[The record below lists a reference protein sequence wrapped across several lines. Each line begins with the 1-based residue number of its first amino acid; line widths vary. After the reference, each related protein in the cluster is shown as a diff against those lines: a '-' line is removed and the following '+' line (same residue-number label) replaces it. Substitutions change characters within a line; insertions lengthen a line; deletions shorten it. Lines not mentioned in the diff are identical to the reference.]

1 MERALT
7 ILRIILETKLWY
19 LLYMLSHTLLRH
31 GIRVRRMLAE
41 TKTTL
46 SVHKVIQFCNDSCC
60 KSSLLGWDPR
70 NQLLQLVTCSGAD
83 TLVLYLSL
91 IWVILSSHIVYSK
104 FFKNYIPRFL
114 YFLMT
119 NDTIDTLI
127 HDLSMLMSSG
137 NLRRWISVLSPKLR
151 MSGVDSNFMTTITN

>member
-70 NQLLQLVTCSGAD
+70 NQLLQLVT
-83 TLVLYLSL
+83 
-91 IWVILSSHIVYSK
+91 WVILSSHIIYSR
-104 FFKNYIPRFL
+104 FFPNYIPQFL

-119 NDTIDTLI
+119 NDTLI
-127 HDLSMLMSSG
+127 HDLSMLMPSG